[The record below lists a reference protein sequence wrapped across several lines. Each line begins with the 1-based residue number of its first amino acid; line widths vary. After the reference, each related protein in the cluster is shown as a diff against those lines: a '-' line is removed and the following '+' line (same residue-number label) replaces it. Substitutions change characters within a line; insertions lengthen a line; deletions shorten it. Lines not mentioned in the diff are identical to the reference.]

1 MRAGVGIPPNTSEA
15 RRGLSGFRVT
25 TSPVAAGLPWGW
37 RRRGERAAD
46 GGRRPPRRWRGG
58 GGSGAVAASRS
69 GTPLRGGSLSLVLRA
84 GGEGGKEKRGE
95 SRSKGGCG
103 AVGCSPLF
111 LRRFE
116 VSDDYESNGDGGL
129 AEGSWRLQE
138 GCV

>member
-1 MRAGVGIPPNTSEA
+1 MAPLRGA
-15 RRGLSGFRVT
+15 R
-25 TSPVAAGLPWGW
+25 
-37 RRRGERAAD
+37 
-46 GGRRPPRRWRGG
+46 GGRREEASAAVERRRRFWCCSSLAIRD
-58 GGSGAVAASRS
+58 AIE
-69 GTPLRGGSLSLVLRA
+69 GGSLSLVLLA

>member
-69 GTPLRGGSLSLVLRA
+69 GTPLRGGVSRLFYLR
-84 GGEGGKEKRGE
+84 EGKGKEKRE

-111 LRRFE
+111 FRRFE